1 MIALILSLLV
11 SLFFYINFGFYI
23 TKILKIKTNFV
34 EKSLIGL
41 VVCNTLVSIV
51 SIFFPINLP
60 VTFFFIAVGLILL
73 FFNKVELHYFFKHLK
88 EKKLIISISLLFF
101 IVGFFLALGSH
112 ENYDTDLYHLQTI
125 KWIERY
131 PVVPGLANLH
141 GRIGYNSNIF
151 TLFALTSFQGIFN
164 QEIYSINLS
173 IFFIVVCYFINLL
186 FSLYHKDGITNIF
199 FLILFVFLIILRLKN
214 LSSPSPDFLSS
225 VITFFIFSRLIEIST
240 RYEKYNFENFIPV
253 IILSVYLLTVKLSAL
268 PILLISVFILLKFKV
283 KYKDIYWLSFFIFV
297 IIMPWIVRN
306 IILTGWLVYPQT
318 VVDIFNFDW
327 KVPLAS
333 VVKEKIAITGW
344 ARIRGDYHTVAAA
357 MDFREWFPIWWQSQI
372 FLHRIIILLSFTFP
386 IIITALHIV
395 RVIKLSYLTYS
406 IVITSLAGV
415 IFWLLLAPTW
425 RFGESYLL
433 IASMTPLLVLK
444 KDLLKSNHIT
454 KILILVLVFTFGYY
468 AVHKYFII
476 LFLFVC
482 FLYIN
487 AYFKLF
493 NNINLNYIFIMLL
506 FFSTYIK
513 RNFAFVASNSSN
525 FILPKKNPI
534 PPTLKFKTYEISGET
549 IYVPLEGD
557 RCYDLDFPC
566 TPYPDSTLVL
576 RSNTLQ
582 HGFKSVNES
591 RVN

>member
-1 MIALILSLLV
+1 MVALILSLLV
-11 SLFFYINFGFYI
+11 SLFLFANFGFYI
-23 TKILKIKTNFV
+23 TKRLKIKSNFA
-34 EKSLIGL
+34 EKFLIGL
-41 VVCNTLVSIV
+41 VACNTLVSIV
-51 SIFFPINLP
+51 SIFSPINIFIA
-60 VTFFFIAVGLILL
+60 FFFFVVGFILL
-73 FFNKVELHYFFKHLK
+73 FLNISDFHYFFKKLK
-88 EKKLIISISLLFF
+88 EKRFIIFISLLFL
-101 IVGFFLALGSH
+101 IVGFFLALGPH
-112 ENYDTDLYHLQTI
+112 ESYDTDLYHLQTI

-141 GRIGYNSNIF
+141 GRIGYNSNVF
-151 TLFALTSFQGIFN
+151 TLFAFTSLQGIFD
-164 QEIYSINLS
+164 QEIYSINFS

-186 FSLYHKDGITNIF
+186 FTLYLKDGITNVF

-225 VITFFIFSRLIEIST
+225 VITLFIFSRLIEIST
-240 RYEKYNFENFIPV
+240 RYEKFNFEIFIPV

-268 PILLISVFILLKFKV
+268 PILLISFFILLKFKV
-283 KYKDIYWLSFFIFV
+283 KYKDIYWLSFLILV

-372 FLHRIIILLSFTFP
+372 FLHRLIILLSFIFP
-386 IIITALHIV
+386 IIITALNIT
-395 RVIKLSYLTYS
+395 RVIKISYLTYS

-444 KDLLKSNHIT
+444 KDLLKSNYIT

-468 AVHKYFII
+468 TLHKNFVV
-476 LFLFVC
+476 LFLFVG

-487 AYFKLF
+487 YHYNLF
-493 NNINLNYIFIMLL
+493 NNIKINFIFIMLL

-525 FILPKKNPI
+525 LILPKKNPI
-534 PPTLKFKTYEISGET
+534 PSILKFKTYEMSGVT

-557 RCYDLDFPC
+557 RCYDIDFPC

-576 RSNTLQ
+576 RGNTLR
-582 HGFKSVNES
+582 HGFKHVNES
-591 RVN
+591 RVK